1 MTNSNYKIKDKD
13 GKKGL
18 IRIIDNVLIIP
29 FIYEKIEF
37 IGLQF
42 LRAEL
47 GNKVF
52 VVNLSN
58 EIVLEMIMDI
68 TSEKWN
74 LILFSH
80 GNKTYKMFGT
90 EECDDYFSI
99 YFELFNNKN
108 EKIKKKFLIVT
119 FQENQ
124 VNYTSVTKSKLPPFF

>member
-29 FIYEKIEF
+29 FMYEKIEF

-52 VVNLSN
+52 IINLSN
-58 EIVLEMIMDI
+58 EIVLEMIIDI
-68 TSEKWN
+68 TGEKWN
-74 LILFSH
+74 SIFSH
-80 GNKTYKMFGT
+80 ENKAYKMFAT

-99 YFELFNNKN
+99 YFRLLNNKN
-108 EKIKKKFLIVT
+108 NKIKKSILLVI

-124 VNYTSVTKSKLPPFF
+124 LHYRLIKECKLPPFF

>member
-1 MTNSNYKIKDKD
+1 MTNVNYKIKDKD

-29 FIYEKIEF
+29 FMYEKIEF

-52 VVNLSN
+52 IINLSN
-58 EIVLEMIMDI
+58 AIVLEMIMDI

-74 LILFSH
+74 SIFSRE
-80 GNKTYKMFGT
+80 NKAYKMFAT

-99 YFELFNNKN
+99 YFRLLNNKN
-108 EKIKKKFLIVT
+108 NKIKKSILLVR

-124 VNYTSVTKSKLPPFF
+124 LHYRLIKESKLPPFF